1 MGIKTFIKKYCP
13 ESLLPLVRTPYRKIR
28 ARVIAKRALKYILY
42 YQDELS
48 RELLYDDLNF
58 LKTNDNNI
66 FMDRADKFGW
76 NYTKIYAFMIAK
88 YSKGVF
94 DPENYSGFVILDCD
108 DKNAVRYT
116 CRLLS
121 SYGLGDKYRILELS
135 DFLKGSEIGAS
146 EFIVAAVSSKYHRKI
161 KEYAGSRNM
170 PNDIAHF
177 IIGKHEEIQYLD
189 VFSPVDDE
197 IVIDAGAYD
206 GKTALRF
213 LKWGGSKI
221 KRIYSFELDPAN
233 VPKCEANLKGH
244 EDKVTLINKGTW
256 SSAKTLRINSGQN
269 SQSRIFDEGKTD
281 AELAAID
288 DIVKDEKVTFIKM
301 DVEGAELES
310 LKGAKNTIIKNRPR
324 LAVCVYH
331 KPEDIY
337 EIPEYI
343 LSIVPEYKFYL
354 RRYDSHSGE
363 TVLYASVN

>member
-1 MGIKTFIKKYCP
+1 MGIKTFIKEHCP
-13 ESLLPLVRTPYRKIR
+13 KSWLPLLMTPYRKIR
-28 ARVIAKRALKYILY
+28 ARVIAKRALKYLSY

-76 NYTKIYAFMIAK
+76 RYTSIYAFMIVK
-88 YSKGVF
+88 HSKGMFV
-94 DPENYSGFVILDCD
+94 PENYSGFVILDYD

-121 SYGLGDKYRILELS
+121 SYGLGDKYRILALS
-135 DFLKGSEIGAS
+135 DFLNGSEIRAS
-146 EFIVAAVSSKYHRKI
+146 EFIVSAVSSKHHRKI

-189 VFSPVDDE
+189 VFSSREDE
-197 IVIDAGAYD
+197 IIVDAGAYD
-206 GKTALRF
+206 GMTALRF
-213 LKWGGSKI
+213 LKWGEGKV
-221 KRIYSFELDPAN
+221 KHIYSFELDPAN
-233 VPKCEANLKGH
+233 VPKCEANLRGH
-244 EDKVTLINKGTW
+244 EDKVMLINKGTW

-269 SQSRIFDEGKTD
+269 SQSRIFDEGTTY

-288 DIVKDEKVTFIKM
+288 DIVGDEKVTFIKM

-310 LKGAKNTIIKNRPR
+310 LKGAKNTIIKNHPR
-324 LAVCVYH
+324 LAICVYH

-363 TVLYASVN
+363 TVLYAYVN